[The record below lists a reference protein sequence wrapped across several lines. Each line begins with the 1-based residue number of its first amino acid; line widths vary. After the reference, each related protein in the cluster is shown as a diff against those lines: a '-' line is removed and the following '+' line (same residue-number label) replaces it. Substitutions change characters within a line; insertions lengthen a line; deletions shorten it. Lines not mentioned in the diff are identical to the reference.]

1 MRISVKYF
9 GIIAERTAKDI
20 ETFNFTDAC
29 DKNILRALIENKYN
43 LEGIHYSI
51 AINRKISNNLSI
63 TENDEVA
70 LLPPFAGG

>member
-1 MRISVKYF
+1 MRISVKYY
-9 GIIAERTAKDI
+9 GIIAERTAKDF
-20 ETFNFTDAC
+20 ETFNFSDAC
-29 DKNILRALIENKYN
+29 DKNILSALIENKYN

-51 AINRKISNNLSI
+51 AVNRQINENQII